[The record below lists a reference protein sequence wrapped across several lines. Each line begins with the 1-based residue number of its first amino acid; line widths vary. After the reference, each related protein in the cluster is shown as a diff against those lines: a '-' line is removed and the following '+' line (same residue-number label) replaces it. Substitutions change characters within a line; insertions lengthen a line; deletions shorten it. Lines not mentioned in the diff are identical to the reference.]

1 MIPGCIWYHVPGS
14 NCPYPQLSEC
24 LAQLWSSNWPQCTLC
39 SESEGGGVFQSSI
52 KTFNLLSYVS
62 INSYNFDVFLLQ
74 NHNATFNYQVF
85 RNRIHCMRRFTLAK
99 EMCKT
104 MSPLRKRNIPE
115 MLQHLNRS
123 FSFQSS
129 LSKGQKCQKLQHK
142 LFLKG
147 WYPGMFH
154 GFC

>member
-1 MIPGCIWYHVPGS
+1 MPTFSSFHFRRAMGLIGLILILAAKQYSYDDPWMHLVSRAWVKLPLSTAVWVP
-14 NCPYPQLSEC
+14 CTIVIIQLAAMHA
-24 LAQLWSSNWPQCTLC
+24 LLRKWR
-39 SESEGGGVFQSSI
+39 GGVFQSSI

-104 MSPLRKRNIPE
+104 MSPPKEKEHPRNA
-115 MLQHLNRS
+115 S
-123 FSFQSS
+123 TS
-129 LSKGQKCQKLQHK
+129 
-142 LFLKG
+142 
-147 WYPGMFH
+147 
-154 GFC
+154 